1 VDLTCAGQLQHT
13 FPPFPTLFFV
23 FSRVA
28 RFRTRHCAV
37 INTIPPR
44 PRALCSNGGA
54 YLPFCPRRRASH
66 HVHFAQPVLFC
77 TVRTHKRTYAN
88 PSPTTV
94 THALLSMTRPALTAG
109 PPSQRPFLS
118 GLANCYAPCRCL
130 HREARTKVSNQTH
143 SDQRALATKVKV
155 KSLLRTS
162 NRPSP
167 PFCLARL
174 RNEAEP
180 GGSSFCHQT
189 DTAT

>member
-1 VDLTCAGQLQHT
+1 MDLTCAGQLQHT

-28 RFRTRHCAV
+28 RFRARHCAV

-44 PRALCSNGGA
+44 SRALCSNGGA

-77 TVRTHKRTYAN
+77 TARTYKRTYAD

-118 GLANCYAPCRCL
+118 GLANCYAPCRPRSA
-130 HREARTKVSNQTH
+130 HQSSHQTQT
-143 SDQRALATKVKV
+143 SDPRALTTKV

-167 PFCLARL
+167 PFCLARF
-174 RNEAEP
+174 RDEAEP